1 MVQVDFMVVVV
12 VYMVSINGLLVHQV
26 DDVEGVHV
34 VGAVGVVVA
43 AAAIWVV
50 VVTVATVVVAAVCVV
65 DLTVAAV
72 VAADAA
78 GLLLLRLELLL
89 LLLLQGLLLFVGH
102 RCQAFI
108 LRSLIFPSIANTQ
121 KENKFR
127 FLQKPSSPHHFQV

>member
-1 MVQVDFMVVVV
+1 MVVVV
-12 VYMVSINGLLVHQV
+12 VNMVSINGLFVHYV

-34 VGAVGVVVA
+34 VAAGAVVVA

>member
-1 MVQVDFMVVVV
+1 MVVVV
-12 VYMVSINGLLVHQV
+12 VNMVSINGLFVHYV

-34 VGAVGVVVA
+34 VAAVGVVVA

-50 VVTVATVVVAAVCVV
+50 VVVTVAAVVVVAAVCVV

-72 VAADAA
+72 VAAAA
-78 GLLLLRLELLL
+78 DGLLLLPLELLL
-89 LLLLQGLLLFVGH
+89 LLLLQGLLLLFVGH
-102 RCQAFI
+102 RCQAFF

>member
-1 MVQVDFMVVVV
+1 MVVVV
-12 VYMVSINGLLVHQV
+12 VNMVSINGLFVHYV

-34 VGAVGVVVA
+34 VAAGAVVVA

-50 VVTVATVVVAAVCVV
+50 VVVTVAAVVVVAAVCVV
-65 DLTVAAV
+65 DLTAAAV